1 MKRALSSL
9 VLLVVLASGCTSAP
23 DPGDLAAFCSLLE
36 SGTGLTATPSPA
48 DLDRLVLVAPPAIR
62 PTIEALQSRARDFNE
77 LLAEEPP
84 DLEALFNARFDQQ
97 ATSERRQLDT
107 YAESSCGIAVDRT
120 PSTRWNDFVRA
131 NYQDAAWTSLITA
144 DFDANDNQIDTASV
158 AFADVPNPISLVED
172 VCRAVSEFL
181 AADGADPGRV
191 RVFIGSVVQLEYDSP
206 SGLCRLP

>member
-1 MKRALSSL
+1 MLSS
-9 VLLVVLASGCTSAP
+9 VVLVVLLATSCTDAP

-36 SGTGLTATPSPA
+36 SGTGLTATPSSA

-62 PTIEALQSRARDFNE
+62 PTIAALQSRARDFNE
-77 LLAEEPP
+77 LLTEDPP

-107 YAESSCGIAVDRT
+107 YAEASCGIAVDRT

-131 NYQDAAWTSLITA
+131 NHRDAAWTSLITV
-144 DFDANDNQIDTASV
+144 DFDAASNQIDTASV
-158 AFADVPNPISLVED
+158 AFADVPSPITLVED
-172 VCRAVSEFL
+172 VCRAMSDFL
-181 AADGADPGRV
+181 VADDADPGRV